1 MSVLIEQGGPG
12 KTRPPFLM
20 EYRVFGNTGL
30 QVPVVGMGTW
40 NTFDV
45 RGKAADERVLVTDA
59 AFEAGVTFFDSSPM
73 YGEAE
78 RVLGRTL
85 AGRRDR
91 AIRAA
96 KVWTANATEA

>member
-1 MSVLIEQGGPG
+1 
-12 KTRPPFLM
+12 M
-20 EYRVFGNTGL
+20 EHRVFGNTGL

-40 NTFDV
+40 KTFDV

-59 AFEAGVTFFDSSPM
+59 AFEMGATFFDSSPM

-78 RVLGRTL
+78 RLLGRTL

-91 AIRAA
+91 AIVAT
-96 KVWTANATEA
+96 KV